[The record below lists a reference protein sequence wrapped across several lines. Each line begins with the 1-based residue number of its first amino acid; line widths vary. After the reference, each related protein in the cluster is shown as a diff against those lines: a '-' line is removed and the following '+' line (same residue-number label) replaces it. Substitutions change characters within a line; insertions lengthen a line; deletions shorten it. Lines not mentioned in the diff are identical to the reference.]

1 MAALALGASEG
12 GESDLA
18 RTLSLPLANVAALV
32 EENLAL
38 RCVSSSPL
46 VLQCLCVA

>member
-1 MAALALGASEG
+1 MAALGAAE

-46 VLQCLCVA
+46 LLCVA